1 MRRLGTLQVSWGDE
15 SADGVGEAAEA
26 EGVVDVVGVVGVQ
39 QVHLRLKVGDEDLLD
54 QELDQLLFGFVWAG
68 LHLALVIQQ
77 SGQRPHR
84 GVVVNGVERVQ
95 LGEEVDDEHLQEE
108 EGF

>member
-1 MRRLGTLQVSWGDE
+1 M
-15 SADGVGEAAEA
+15 
-26 EGVVDVVGVVGVQ
+26 
-39 QVHLRLKVGDEDLLD
+39 
-54 QELDQLLFGFVWAG
+54 
-68 LHLALVIQQ
+68 ALVIQQ

>member
-1 MRRLGTLQVSWGDE
+1 MGSLQVSRGDE

-54 QELDQLLFGFVWAG
+54 QELDQLLLGLFG
-68 LHLALVIQQ
+68 
-77 SGQRPHR
+77 
-84 GVVVNGVERVQ
+84 RVYTW
-95 LGEEVDDEHLQEE
+95 H
-108 EGF
+108 